1 MRGKLI
7 VFLLYSLITNIT
19 STEPI
24 HMDVVFVMYEDCKG
38 IWFQDCITT
47 LLLGT
52 FL

>member
-1 MRGKLI
+1 MRGKPI
-7 VFLLYSLITNIT
+7 VFLLYSLIASIT

-24 HMDVVFVMYEDCKG
+24 HMDVVFDMHEDCKG
-38 IWFQDCITT
+38 IWFQDCIIA